1 MQVVGGGFAGGG
13 ETTPDNV
20 ADSTIS
26 ITQRKPHAFDG
37 SGGRKPPRQY
47 GISTTTLK
55 KPMAMQRH
63 LTIASPL
70 IRGTFA
76 ACTSLRS
83 RCRADETEA
92 TVAIQ
97 TIDKV
102 TTAIRE
108 SELAAPFVPTATASD
123 ARPPHCRSPWICIR
137 LFWFGLP
144 VEVKTSVFFARPRVR
159 FGLARALHEPPTSGG
174 YVASHAAK
182 THPPRPR
189 LMRFTSQ
196 A

>member
-123 ARPPHCRSPWICIR
+123 APPPTAGPLGSVSDSFGSDFQSKSKLPSFSLALAFASGWLVHC
-137 LFWFGLP
+137 
-144 VEVKTSVFFARPRVR
+144 TSHRQAAVTSLRMPPKHTLRVR
-159 FGLARALHEPPTSGG
+159 DL
-174 YVASHAAK
+174 
-182 THPPRPR
+182 
-189 LMRFTSQ
+189 
-196 A
+196 